1 MFKKLIICSLIFCN
15 IQLAAQT
22 TETNEEVSFEL
33 GSGLNFRF
41 NDGAYEF
48 KLGGMIQ
55 PSFAYEKTEELDAD
69 YFFNAKRTYF
79 NFSGKAIEQKVSF
92 LLQTDFSLG
101 QPLLDAWIGFHPNSR
116 FNIYFGQKQSIGNN
130 REMMIMETFLTFPE
144 RSLLST
150 ELSQTGREFGL
161 FLDYE
166 IGTNNFAIIPQM
178 AVTSG
183 DGRNSFGS
191 DSRDVDYGGFKYAG
205 RLDIYPLGKFTKGN
219 HNLIADLAHEASPKL
234 LIGVAGSFND
244 GASQQVGAGH
254 GEFLLY
260 NKLGKNQLPDYRQ
273 VYSDILIKYKGF
285 SILGEYSIASATNLE
300 GSYVDQAGTD
310 ELQKTEISEYL
321 SLGTALNLQLGYVTK
336 SGYGADFRY
345 ASTSPEFANNKD
357 SKLKDLSAITVGFSR
372 YLKNNDLKLQT
383 AVTSLTNSE
392 NAKEVN
398 TIRGE
403 LILQLIF

>member
-1 MFKKLIICSLIFCN
+1 MFKKVIICSLILSS

-55 PSFAYEKTEELDAD
+55 PSFAYEKTEDIDAD
-69 YFFNAKRTYF
+69 YFFNAKRSYF
-79 NFSGKAIEQKVSF
+79 NFSGKAVEEKVSF
-92 LLQTDFSLG
+92 FLQTDFSLG
-101 QPLLDAWIGFHPNSR
+101 QPLLDAWIGYHPSAQ

-130 REMMIMETFLTFPE
+130 REMMIMETFLTFPD

-150 ELSQTGREFGL
+150 ELSRTGREFGL

-166 IGTNNFAIIPQM
+166 LGTDDLAIVPQI
-178 AVTSG
+178 AITSG

-191 DSRDVDYGGFKYAG
+191 DSRDVDFGGFKYAG

-219 HNLIADLAHEASPKL
+219 HDLVADLAHEASPKL
-234 LIGVAGSFND
+234 VIGAAGSFND
-244 GASQQVGAGH
+244 GASHQVGAGH

-260 NKLGKNQLPDYRQ
+260 NRLGNNQLPDYQQ

-285 SILGEYSIASATNLE
+285 SFLGEYSIATATNLQ
-300 GSYVDQAGTD
+300 GSFIDQAGSD
-310 ELQKTEISEYL
+310 ELQKTEISEFL
-321 SLGTALNLQLGYVTK
+321 ALGTALNLQLGYVTK

-345 ASTSPEFANNKD
+345 ASTTPEFD
-357 SKLKDLSAITVGFSR
+357 SNTASQMQELSAITVGFSR
-372 YLKNNDLKLQT
+372 YFKNNDLKLQT
-383 AVTSLTNSE
+383 ALTSLTNSST
-392 NAKEVN
+392 AQEVN